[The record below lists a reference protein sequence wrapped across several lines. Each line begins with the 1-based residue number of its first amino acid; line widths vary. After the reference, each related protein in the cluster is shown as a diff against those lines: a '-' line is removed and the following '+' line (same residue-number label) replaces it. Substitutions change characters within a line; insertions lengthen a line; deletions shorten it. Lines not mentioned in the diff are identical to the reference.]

1 MRIHEM
7 DSNLNEINDQT
18 KLKEQQ
24 LFDFSG
30 KNYNLERKLEYK
42 QQEHLQ
48 EMEYLDNDWRE
59 KYDSMREEY
68 EQRLQLIE
76 KERNYF
82 KTLGEDKDKEISKLN
97 QIIRSNEQQENNTR
111 KIYEDKIKKS
121 EEDKLAILSG
131 KNIDLQRQA
140 EENKTLSEF
149 LKTREGEVRKL
160 TN

>member
-1 MRIHEM
+1 
-7 DSNLNEINDQT
+7 
-18 KLKEQQ
+18 
-24 LFDFSG
+24 
-30 KNYNLERKLEYK
+30 
-42 QQEHLQ
+42 
-48 EMEYLDNDWRE
+48 MEYLDNDWRE
-59 KYDSMREEY
+59 KYDSMYEEY

-140 EENKTLSEF
+140 EENKTLSES